1 MVVRLLA
8 WSCNI
13 SCLVIGLSMGPNM
26 EVGGVH
32 GLIVGL
38 KQSTSMELGELGEL

>member
-13 SCLVIGLSMGPNM
+13 YYFVIGLSMGPNM

-32 GLIVGL
+32 GLIIRL
-38 KQSTSMELGELGEL
+38 K